1 MSTEDARKL
10 FIAGLP
16 DTISEDVLRQ
26 LFEAT
31 GATVVDVSVPR
42 DRASGKSRGFAFV
55 TMATVEQAEAARE
68 ALDNSTQAGR
78 VISVRSFQSEAP
90 KRPEQARQSS
100 GVTSDR
106 TLYVGN
112 LPFDC
117 TEDKLQGFCE
127 SLGIEGITRINL
139 PTGAD
144 GRRRGFGFV
153 CMESSESADAAL
165 AKLQAAEINGRKLIV
180 NIAHGKSERPPRT
193 ERFEPSRPPSS
204 PRTSSAV
211 LEPQEYDFM
220 PMPTGVDV
228 PRRTHDE
235 RKRPR
240 VEAEKARGEG
250 RPKPKERRR
259 SGRRRGGYAEDFDD
273 DD

>member
-16 DTISEDVLRQ
+16 DTVSEEVLRQ

-42 DRASGKSRGFAFV
+42 DRATGKSRGFAFV

-78 VISVRSFQSEAP
+78 VISVRSFQAEAP
-90 KRPEQARQSS
+90 KRTEPTRQSS
-100 GVTSDR
+100 AAASDR

-139 PTGAD
+139 PTGTD

-165 AKLQAAEINGRKLIV
+165 DKLQAAEINGRKLIV
-180 NIAHGKSERPPRT
+180 NIAHGKSDRPPRMD
-193 ERFEPSRPPSS
+193 RFEPSRPPSG
-204 PRTSSAV
+204 PRITGPA
-211 LEPQEYDFM
+211 LEPQEFDFM
-220 PMPTGVDV
+220 PMPTGGEGH
-228 PRRTHDE
+228 RRSHEE

-240 VEAEKARGEG
+240 VEGEKLRGEG
-250 RPKPKERRR
+250 RPKLRERRR